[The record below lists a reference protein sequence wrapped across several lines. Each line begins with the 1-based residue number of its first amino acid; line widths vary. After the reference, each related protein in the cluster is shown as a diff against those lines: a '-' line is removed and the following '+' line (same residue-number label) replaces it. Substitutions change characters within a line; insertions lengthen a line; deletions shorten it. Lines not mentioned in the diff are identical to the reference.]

1 MFCRTSAIKPIQSVE
16 ANPFLLFKDPIK
28 VSMYNVRD
36 AIIAKI
42 KELAPNA
49 PLTKP
54 FTDHLLKMGKHKLN
68 QYNTLNFVLQEFNI
82 TIQIFTP
89 LVGGETL
96 TYTVPVD
103 AGDPP
108 PNLLRTKF
116 LGLF

>member
-1 MFCRTSAIKPIQSVE
+1 
-16 ANPFLLFKDPIK
+16 
-28 VSMYNVRD
+28 MYNVRD

-42 KELAPNA
+42 KELAPAA
-49 PLTKP
+49 PFVKP
-54 FTDHLLKMGKHKLN
+54 FTEHLLKMGKHKLN
-68 QYNTLNFVLQEFNI
+68 QYNTLNFVLMEFNI

-108 PNLLRTKF
+108 PHLLRTKF